1 MSQFLSV
8 LSIVG
13 THFINHFLPET
24 LAKVAKCSSEV
35 NQIAVPVLERKMSNA
50 EEMYQLVLRVFPGI
64 LKLPA
69 DETAEYYR
77 RLQNSYYY
85 PDPELGPCDIEVSH
99 MVGSIITAPNPYNEA
114 RSFMLYVPGCA
125 NAAVKR
131 ARVLKAIGEWTTIY
145 TKRGVSIGADFT
157 DAITKLDALALAL
170 RTDFAVYENTVDSHV
185 RDRYFL
191 GGGW

>member
-1 MSQFLSV
+1 
-8 LSIVG
+8 
-13 THFINHFLPET
+13 
-24 LAKVAKCSSEV
+24 
-35 NQIAVPVLERKMSNA
+35 MSNA
-50 EEMYQLVLRVFPGI
+50 EEMYQLVLRIFPGI

-77 RLQNSYYY
+77 RLLNSYYY